1 MHCSLFVSKKIV
13 FASNNKE
20 VYRVIVVYESFLMT
34 GILNLIENRSVS
46 NSSVELESVNC
57 NGFVSLSVGGSREK
71 TMRYIPNVLLV
82 KLFGCTS
89 QSIV

>member
-57 NGFVSLSVGGSREK
+57 NGFKKKRDNK
-71 TMRYIPNVLLV
+71 I
-82 KLFGCTS
+82 
-89 QSIV
+89 